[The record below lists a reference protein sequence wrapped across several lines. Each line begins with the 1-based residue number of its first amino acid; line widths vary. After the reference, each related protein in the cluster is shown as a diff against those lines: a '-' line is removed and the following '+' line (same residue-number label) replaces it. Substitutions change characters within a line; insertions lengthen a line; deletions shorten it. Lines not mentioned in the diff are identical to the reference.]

1 MKRTTVRIRGM
12 NAVAANG
19 AEEKY
24 PHSSVRQLL
33 VAVVVLAIGGG
44 VAWYTIAKVGSTTV
58 FAGIVQPEQSVDLDF
73 TQTGRVTQILVKPG
87 ERVIRGQ
94 ALAIQDQTVAQVG
107 LANAQA
113 VLTATQAKLTALQAP
128 TVSDAVRK
136 NLDLQVEKSNTQLA
150 GAQKAAT
157 DAQNKSNAEIA
168 QAQQVLKN
176 AQAKLDTDSGRYRDQ
191 CTNTGDDGT
200 VPKQCPD
207 LQAQVQQD
215 NTAVSTATSNVA
227 TKEAAGTR
235 AQTTA
240 DNAVNNARASL
251 ALVQNQQANAAA
263 PAAPAQISSAQ
274 ADVAAAQAAVDQAKA
289 ALDSLTLTAPMA
301 GTVANIGGI
310 VGELDGPSGIRAF
323 SGPQAV
329 QPGNGPAF
337 TLFPPPDGSAAAKSP
352 GDDQQPLVSLVTSS
366 YHAIAQV
373 GESAVANL
381 RPGAPARITV
391 NTVKQV
397 IGATVDA
404 VIPVPVNQGGAVS
417 YQVKLN
423 VPDWPAG
430 TVPGMSLSVEFP

>member
-12 NAVAANG
+12 NAVATNG
-19 AEEKY
+19 TEEKY

-44 VAWYTIAKVGSTTV
+44 VAWYTIAKVGTTTV
-58 FAGIVQPEQSVDLDF
+58 YAGIVQPEQSVDLDF

-94 ALAIQDQTVAQVG
+94 ALAVQDQTVAQVN
-107 LANAQA
+107 LTNAQA
-113 VLTATQAKLTALQAP
+113 VLTATQAKLTALEAP
-128 TVSDAVRK
+128 TVSDTARK
-136 NLDLQVEKSNTQLA
+136 NLDLQVEKANTQLA

-168 QAQQVLKN
+168 QAQQGLKN
-176 AQAKLDTDSGRYRDQ
+176 AQAKLETDSGQYRDQ
-191 CTNTGDDGT
+191 CTGDD
-200 VPKQCPD
+200 VPKQCTA

-215 NTAVSTATSNVA
+215 NTAVSTATSNLA
-227 TKEAAGTR
+227 TKEASGTR

-251 ALVQNQQANAAA
+251 ALVQNQQSNAAA

-274 ADVAAAQAAVDQAKA
+274 ADVAAAKAAVDQAKA

-373 GESAVANL
+373 GESAVAKL

-397 IGATVDA
+397 IDASVDA
-404 VIPVPVNQGGAVS
+404 VIPVPVNQGGSVS
-417 YQVKLN
+417 YQVKLT